1 MNCQKCKS
9 ERIMCVFAHCQDC
22 CVIELDNREHQG
34 YVPYDLGIGGGD
46 DVQIKLCMNCGT
58 VQGTWPN
65 NSEISEE

>member
-1 MNCQKCKS
+1 MN
-9 ERIMCVFAHCQDC
+9 VLAHCRDC
-22 CVIELDNREHQG
+22 CVIELDAKEHQG

-65 NSEISEE
+65 NSTFSEK